1 MLDIRQQLTEQ
12 LKCLDFRLEMQLQL
26 LHEIQDFYR
35 RRAEVESE
43 YGHNME
49 KLVKQTMTKH
59 RNEKQ
64 KYTHRNFN
72 LYKVTERLNS
82 FNCSFFQL

>member
-12 LKCLDFRLEMQLQL
+12 LKCLDFRLEMQMHL
-26 LHEIQDFYR
+26 LHELQDFYR

-43 YGHNME
+43 YGRNME

-64 KYTHRNFN
+64 KYMLSNFN
-72 LYKVTERLNS
+72 L
-82 FNCSFFQL
+82 

>member
-1 MLDIRQQLTEQ
+1 
-12 LKCLDFRLEMQLQL
+12 MQLHL
-26 LHEIQDFYR
+26 LHELQDFYR

-43 YGHNME
+43 YGRNME

-64 KYTHRNFN
+64 KYTLSNLNF
-72 LYKVTERLNS
+72 YKVTEQLNS
-82 FNCSFFQL
+82 FNCSILDSVYALS